1 MFPRGGDFS
10 CPSSRGSRFC
20 DVRGG
25 PAATVSTTVASHS
38 NVRPSFQGIRV
49 CYYYYLLFLL
59 FVLLLLLLLLLLLNY
74 FVAPIFCL
82 VSLENIIADIVE
94 LERGMQMMKQEYD
107 GRADKPTV
115 LKTFLS
121 SSEEKMKKLKS
132 ESKAAQVIV
141 TEHLHMVWYSSIYIA
156 PLNGREPTEA
166 LLVRLAPREKISF
179 KK

>member
-10 CPSSRGSRFC
+10 CPSSRGSRLC

-25 PAATVSTTVASHS
+25 HGIYHRCV
-38 NVRPSFQGIRV
+38 PSVIP
-49 CYYYYLLFLL
+49 
-59 FVLLLLLLLLLLLNY
+59 LLLLNY
-74 FVAPIFCL
+74 FVSPIFCL

-141 TEHLHMVWYSSIYIA
+141 TEHLHMVWY
-156 PLNGREPTEA
+156 
-166 LLVRLAPREKISF
+166 
-179 KK
+179 